1 MRDQKCD
8 VAGAGT
14 GCEGRMRLLLV
25 EDSERLQ
32 ELLSES
38 LKSAGYLL
46 DVVATVAELFSSVAA
61 VNYDLLIIDLG
72 LPDGDGLAAIRKLRA
87 MGKSVPILIITARGS
102 VDDRI
107 SGLDSGADDYL
118 IKPFNHAELLARVR
132 ALLRRP
138 SELQGPILR
147 RGKTEFDQAKDE
159 VRCSGRP
166 VPLRL
171 SERRL
176 LAALMRRSGAVVA
189 KSAIEGTL
197 SQFSRELSPNAV
209 EALVSRLRR
218 ALSETESGIAIETVR
233 GVGYRLVEEEE
244 SR

>member
-1 MRDQKCD
+1 
-8 VAGAGT
+8 
-14 GCEGRMRLLLV
+14 MRLLLV

-32 ELLSES
+32 ELLAES
-38 LKSAGYLL
+38 LKNAGYML
-46 DVVATVAELFSSVAA
+46 DVVATVAELFHSVAA
-61 VNYDLLIIDLG
+61 ATYDLLIIDLG
-72 LPDGDGLAAIRKLRA
+72 LPDGDGLGAIRSLRA
-87 MGKSVPILIITARGS
+87 SGVALPILIITARGS
-102 VDDRI
+102 IDDRI
-107 SGLDSGADDYL
+107 TGLDSGADDYL
-118 IKPFNHAELLARVR
+118 TKPFNHAELLARVR

-138 SELQGPILR
+138 TELQGPVLR

-159 VRCSGRP
+159 VRCAGSP
-166 VPLRL
+166 IQLRL

-218 ALSETESGIAIETVR
+218 ALSETGSGIAIETVR
-233 GVGYRLVEEEE
+233 GVGYRLVEENEP
-244 SR
+244 

>member
-1 MRDQKCD
+1 
-8 VAGAGT
+8 
-14 GCEGRMRLLLV
+14 LLV

-38 LKSAGYLL
+38 LKNAGYML
-46 DVVATVAELFSSVAA
+46 DVVATVAELFNSVAA
-61 VNYDLLIIDLG
+61 AAYDLLIIDLG
-72 LPDGDGLAAIRKLRA
+72 LPDGDGLGAIRSLRA
-87 MGKSVPILIITARGS
+87 TGVLLPILIITARGS

-107 SGLDSGADDYL
+107 TGLDSGADDYL
-118 IKPFNHAELLARVR
+118 TKPFNHAELMARVR

-138 SELQGPILR
+138 SELQGPVLR

-159 VRCSGRP
+159 VRCAGRP
-166 VPLRL
+166 LQLRL

-176 LAALMRRSGAVVA
+176 LSALMRRSGAVVA

-218 ALSETESGIAIETVR
+218 ALGEADSGITIETIR
-233 GVGYRLVEEEE
+233 GVGYRLVEENGQ
-244 SR
+244 

>member
-1 MRDQKCD
+1 
-8 VAGAGT
+8 
-14 GCEGRMRLLLV
+14 MRLLLV

-38 LKSAGYLL
+38 LKNAGYML
-46 DVVATVAELFSSVAA
+46 DVVATVAELFNSVAA
-61 VNYDLLIIDLG
+61 AAYDLLIIDLG
-72 LPDGDGLAAIRKLRA
+72 LPDGDGLGAIRSLRA
-87 MGKSVPILIITARGS
+87 TGVSLPILIITARGS

-107 SGLDSGADDYL
+107 TGLDSGADDYL
-118 IKPFNHAELLARVR
+118 TKPFNHAELMARVR

-138 SELQGPILR
+138 SELQGPVLR

-159 VRCSGRP
+159 VRCAGRP
-166 VPLRL
+166 LQLRL

-176 LAALMRRSGAVVA
+176 LSALMRRSGAVVA

-218 ALSETESGIAIETVR
+218 ALGEADSGITIETIR
-233 GVGYRLVEEEE
+233 GVGYRLVEENGQ
-244 SR
+244 

>member
-1 MRDQKCD
+1 
-8 VAGAGT
+8 
-14 GCEGRMRLLLV
+14 MRLLLV